1 MEAYRAM
8 NDLPIEKQ
16 LTHTIFCNQ
25 IQNIDLEAAKQ
36 LLIELHLLYLGQ
48 QALMVKIA
56 KNEFLGGL

>member
-1 MEAYRAM
+1 MS
-8 NDLPIEKQ
+8 DLPPEKAF
-16 LTHTIFCNQ
+16 THALFCQQ

-36 LLIELHLLYLGQ
+36 LLVELHLLYLGQ